1 MDDKKN
7 DIPQQRKAS
16 SDIKTQPFSVR
27 RIRLGLSLTLF
38 GFFVFLLG
46 ARPGAFGLD
55 RSPVIGFV
63 QIAVFLVGLGIMCL
77 GGYMSLMALWKNHRP
92 TIAADI
98 GFRLVSTGYVIS
110 VFTGM
115 ADVFGFGSH
124 PLPRVPFFGEWQ
136 AAGVFVGEIV
146 IGIGFVLLIPP
157 FKALNRIKKDSV
169 EKLSL

>member
-1 MDDKKN
+1 MDDINN
-7 DIPQQRKAS
+7 DTPQERKAS
-16 SDIKTQPFSVR
+16 NEIKTQPFSVR
-27 RIRLGLSLTLF
+27 RIRLGLSLTLI

-46 ARPGAFGLD
+46 ARPGIFGLD

-77 GGYMSLMALWKNHRP
+77 GGYMSLMALWKNRQP

-136 AAGVFVGEIV
+136 AAGVFIGEIV

-157 FKALNRIKKDSV
+157 FKALNRIKNDTSGNF
-169 EKLSL
+169 SL